1 MTCATPVLILS
12 CMLPRSCYRV
22 GMNLRSSVV
31 TSIYNKALAISVAS
45 LSRKTIGEISNLMSV
60 DSSRLQVREGLY
72 GTGSFGSR
80 RLRLCFAMND
90 PPCFT
95 MLCMSSFVGL
105 NSATSPWLAA

>member
-1 MTCATPVLILS
+1 MTCATPVLIVS
-12 CMLPRSCYRV
+12 CMLLRSCYRV

-72 GTGSFGSR
+72 GTVALVRVDNASIPR
-80 RLRLCFAMND
+80 RTICLVLTSCVC
-90 PPCFT
+90 PP
-95 MLCMSSFVGL
+95 LLG
-105 NSATSPWLAA
+105 